1 MGRLRGGGKRGR
13 GGMGALTDDS
23 DDILLIANIQPLQ
36 TDHAA
41 VIAAL
46 SIRPCAN
53 KAAFL
58 NWMSNLSGEALD
70 KIKTDLESA
79 VRTGN
84 VKFLASILTDHLN
97 EFIQA
102 EASVLIRSIS
112 SNVWNSA
119 SSKCV
124 EPAESLK

>member
-1 MGRLRGGGKRGR
+1 MMIMTEIIIIINAPVMGLRGGGKRGR
-13 GGMGALTDDS
+13 GGVGAMNDDS

-41 VIAAL
+41 VVAAL

-58 NWMSNLSGEALD
+58 NWMSKLSNEALD

-97 EFIQA
+97 EYIQA
-102 EASVLIRSIS
+102 EASVEFSQFH
-112 SNVWNSA
+112 WN
-119 SSKCV
+119 
-124 EPAESLK
+124 

>member
-1 MGRLRGGGKRGR
+1 MGLRGGGKRGR
-13 GGMGALTDDS
+13 APGAVIDDS
-23 DDILLIANIQPLQ
+23 SDILLIANIQPLQ

-41 VIAAL
+41 VAVAL

-53 KAAFL
+53 KSAFL

-84 VKFLASILTDHLN
+84 VKFLASILTDHLH

-102 EASVLIRSIS
+102 EASVLILRIS

-119 SSKCV
+119 SSTCV
-124 EPAESLK
+124 ELAESLK